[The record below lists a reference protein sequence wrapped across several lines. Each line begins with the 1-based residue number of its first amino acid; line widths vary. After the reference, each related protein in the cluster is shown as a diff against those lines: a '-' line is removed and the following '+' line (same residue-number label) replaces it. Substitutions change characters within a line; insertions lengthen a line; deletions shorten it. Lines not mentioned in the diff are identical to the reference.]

1 MSPITDLPTELLEC
15 IVLDLESRDA
25 VNLAQ
30 TCKTLHTVA
39 LPAAYNTTTLL
50 WDNTSEDDEYGGTDD
65 DRKGPKIQ
73 ALVRTLKKK
82 PQYINWVK
90 NLEFIAENCLEYN
103 FEDVLGYGFPRID
116 YDMKDEEWMDEMFS
130 VYADPKDTSVQWPEL
145 DDDHARHMLVALL
158 IGICQARLESLTI
171 AWEFFPFNQWFPT
184 MMKHGIGKNATE
196 DDGPKWF
203 ANLKTVR
210 VELEESDMAEAW
222 GQNFLEPQGTLL
234 LFFYLP
240 VVESL
245 QIIACSERDDYGN
258 VSSKEEG
265 VDLSFEWPLEI
276 PPVPRTLTT
285 LRLIR
290 SSMDPLTIH
299 HLLRQATNLRVFEY
313 DCYTHPHFAPLQLSI
328 LKDALR
334 NIHSTLTDL
343 IVRYQHYNS
352 ELAYN
357 PARETENAVGGSL
370 GPLHDF
376 PVLTNL
382 TISFPVL
389 FGTEAAALD
398 STPNLAEFL
407 PATLETLTI
416 TDDLWKYED
425 LQGKFEDVYAM
436 AFFRQYLAGERPSR
450 PLERLEPYTL
460 ETTRGKVDLD
470 KVENG
475 VLWVQDQEPEWKVA
489 TPRLK
494 KLRYDLTKLCCGYWH
509 LSKPREQLL
518 GLCESQGIEGE
529 VLLWSLNSY
538 HNLQIYGW
546 R

>member
-1 MSPITDLPTELLEC
+1 MSPITDLPTELLEY
-15 IVLDLESRDA
+15 IVLDLESCDA

-39 LPAAYNTTTLL
+39 LPAAYNTITLL
-50 WDNTSEDDEYGGTDD
+50 WDNTSEDDEDGGTVDG
-65 DRKGPKIQ
+65 RKGPKIQ

-82 PQYINWVK
+82 PQYIDWVK
-90 NLEFIAENCLEYN
+90 NLEFYAENCLEYN
-103 FEDVLGYGFPRID
+103 FEDVLGYDFPRID

-145 DDDHARHMLVALL
+145 DDEHARHMLVALL

-210 VELEESDMAEAW
+210 VELEESDMAETW

-245 QIIACSERDDYGN
+245 QIVACSKRDDYGN
-258 VSSKEEG
+258 VSSGEEG
-265 VDLSFEWPLEI
+265 VDLSFEWPLAL
-276 PPVPRTLTT
+276 PPVPHTLTT
-285 LRLIR
+285 LRLVR

-313 DCYTHPHFAPLQLSI
+313 DCYAHPHFAPLQLSI

-334 NIHSTLTDL
+334 HIHSTLTDL

-352 ELAYN
+352 RLAYN
-357 PARETENAVGGSL
+357 PAHETENAVGGSL

-389 FGTEAAALD
+389 FGTEAVALD
-398 STPNLAEFL
+398 STASLTEFL

-416 TDDLWKYED
+416 TDDLWEYQD
-425 LQGKFEDVYAM
+425 LQGRFEDVHAM

-450 PLERLEPYTL
+450 SLKRLEPYTIV
-460 ETTRGKVDLD
+460 TTRGKVDLD

-475 VLWVQDQEPEWKVA
+475 VLWVQDREPEWKVA

-494 KLRYDLTKLCCGYWH
+494 KLTYDLTTLCCGYWH

>member
-39 LPAAYNTTTLL
+39 LPAAYNTITLL
-50 WDNTSEDDEYGGTDD
+50 WDNTSEDDEYRGTGD

-116 YDMKDEEWMDEMFS
+116 YDMKDEEWMNEMFS

-245 QIIACSERDDYGN
+245 QIIACSKRDDYGN
-258 VSSKEEG
+258 VSSEEEG
-265 VDLSFEWPLEI
+265 VDLSFEWPLEL
-276 PPVPRTLTT
+276 PPVPHTLTT
-285 LRLIR
+285 LRLVR

-334 NIHSTLTDL
+334 HIHSTLTDL

-389 FGTEAAALD
+389 FGTEAVALD
-398 STPNLAEFL
+398 NTPSLANFL

-416 TDDLWKYED
+416 TDDLWEYED

-436 AFFRQYLAGERPSR
+436 AFFRQYLAGERPSK

-460 ETTRGKVDLD
+460 ETTRGEVDLD

-475 VLWVQDQEPEWKVA
+475 VLWVQDREPEWKVA

-494 KLRYDLTKLCCGYWH
+494 KLTYDLTTLCCGYWH

>member
-475 VLWVQDQEPEWKVA
+475 VLWVQDREPEWKVA